1 MTLTFATR
9 HAIRVVLLAG
19 LLIASFQS
27 ISAQTAADI
36 ANAEYG
42 AIAELTGPLKI
53 FIFTTDIDSRQLI
66 AKELAKDPK
75 LTIVDAKEDADVTLY
90 FKLWSE
96 ESLAAG
102 TTLSTVYGSL
112 VVAKT
117 VVRKDQERLR
127 ICWNTQKNAHVR
139 WNAHPAV
146 SATRE
151 FLKALKK
158 ANTDKEKK

>member
-1 MTLTFATR
+1 MLKYTSAIKPSLFALLLMVGC
-9 HAIRVVLLAG
+9 HAA
-19 LLIASFQS
+19 
-27 ISAQTAADI
+27 SAQTEAEI
-36 ANAEYG
+36 ASAEYG
-42 AIAELTGPLKI
+42 SLSELTGPLKI

-75 LTIVDAKEDADVTLY
+75 LTIVAAKEDADVTLY
-90 FKLWSE
+90 FRLWSE

-102 TTLSTVYGSL
+102 TTLSTVFGSL

-117 VVRKDQERLR
+117 VTRKDQQRLR

-158 ANTDKEKK
+158 ANADKEEK

>member
-1 MTLTFATR
+1 MQLELFYWP
-9 HAIRVVLLAG
+9 AG
-19 LLIASFQS
+19 FHS

-66 AKELAKDPK
+66 AKELAKDHK
-75 LTIVDAKEDADVTLY
+75 LTIVAAKEDADVTLY
-90 FKLWSE
+90 FKLWNE

-102 TTLSTVYGSL
+102 TTLYSVFGSL

-117 VVRKDQERLR
+117 VIRKEEPRLR
-127 ICWNTQKNAHVR
+127 ICWNIQKNAHVR

-158 ANTDKEKK
+158 ANADKQ